1 MDAKDRELILN
12 LLAESHEALC
22 SSTAGISDEQ
32 AKIRPAPGR
41 WSILECVEHVGFV
54 EDALFNRFTTQMVPT
69 TPSGDRSREEVV
81 LRVAPDRTRKFEAP
95 EQAQPKG
102 RFTSLDDALDYFK
115 KSRART
121 IAHFEQC
128 DLDLRAF
135 TLLHPVVGPTT
146 AQEFAI
152 IIALHPARHAKQIR
166 EVREALSIP
175 P

>member
-1 MDAKDRELILN
+1 VEAADRAQILK
-12 LLAESHEALC
+12 LLNDSQEALC
-22 SSTAGISDEQ
+22 AATAGVSDEQ

-41 WSILECVEHVGFV
+41 WSVLDCVEHVVFV
-54 EDALFNRFTTQMVPT
+54 EDSLFTRFTTQMVPT

-81 LRVAPDRTRKFEAP
+81 LRVAPDRTRKFQAP

-102 RFTSLDDALDYFK
+102 RFATLADALDHFQ

-121 IAHFEQC
+121 MAHFEQC

-166 EVREALSIP
+166 EVRQQLNLP
-175 P
+175 

>member
-1 MDAKDRELILN
+1 MDANDRELILK
-12 LLAESHEALC
+12 LLADSREAFC
-22 SSTAGISDEQ
+22 AATAGVSNEQ

-41 WSILECVEHVGFV
+41 WSVLDCVEHVAFV
-54 EDALFNRFTTQMVPT
+54 EDSLFTRITTQLVPV
-69 TPSGDRSREEVV
+69 TPSSDRSREAVV

-95 EQAQPKG
+95 EQARPKG
-102 RFTSLDDALDYFK
+102 RFASLEDAFDHFK

-135 TLLHPVVGPTT
+135 TLLHAVVGPTT

-152 IIALHPARHAKQIR
+152 IIALHPARHAAQIR

-175 P
+175 R